1 MSTLHI
7 ALQDGFTNDTVAI
20 SLDGREVYRKDGVK
34 TDLRISRAD
43 AIDVET
49 AGGNVTVEVRAKSQ
63 SGSISL
69 DPNRTPFLAASLD
82 ADGRPLFRTSPEP
95 FGYL

>member
-43 AIDVET
+43 AIDVEA
-49 AGGNVTVEVRAKSQ
+49 AGAHATVEVRAKAQ
-63 SGSISL
+63 SGSTSL
-69 DPNRTPFLAASLD
+69 DPARTPYLAVSLD
-82 ADGRPLFRTSPEP
+82 ADGRPLFRASSEP